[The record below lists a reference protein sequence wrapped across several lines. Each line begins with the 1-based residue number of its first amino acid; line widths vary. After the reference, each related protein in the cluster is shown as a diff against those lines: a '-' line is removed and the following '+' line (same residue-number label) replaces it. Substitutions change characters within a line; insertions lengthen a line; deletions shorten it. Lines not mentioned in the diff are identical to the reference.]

1 MKIGLSSYSFRP
13 LMLSGEMQIEGVF
26 GWLAEHGGEHLE
38 IAGLSVAP
46 GGNDSGY
53 ELRRDTEMVARI
65 RSGMAQSGVPVSG
78 LCIGASFIHQD
89 AAGRRAQIDRVK
101 GYVELCAEL
110 GARHLRTDVVPWS
123 YKGTGTADFEAEF
136 GGIAE
141 ACREIAAHAE
151 AHGVIASIENHG
163 FFMNG
168 SERVRRLIH
177 AVGSPAFRL
186 TLDVGNFLCVDEDG
200 LIGTRAAMGIAG
212 FVHFKDFYIRDR
224 EPGPGWLATLN
235 GRHIRGSVFGYG
247 DLDTRAIVE
256 TVVASG
262 YDGFI
267 SLEYEGNEPSL
278 FGCETGLSSIR
289 KMIAEARGA
298 G

>member
-13 LMLSGEMQIEGVF
+13 LMLAGQMQIEDVF

-46 GGNDSGY
+46 GGNDDGY
-53 ELRRDTEMVARI
+53 ELRRDSAMVARI
-65 RSGMAQSGVPVSG
+65 RAGMAQSGVPVSG

-89 AAGRRAQIDRVK
+89 AAGRRAQIERVK

-110 GARHLRTDVVPWS
+110 GAKHLRHDVVPWS
-123 YKGTGTADFEAEF
+123 YKGTGAADFEAEF
-136 GGIAE
+136 EGIAE
-141 ACREIAAHAE
+141 ACREIAAHAA

-168 SERVRRLIH
+168 SERVKRLLH
-177 AVGSPAFRL
+177 AVSSPSFRL

-200 LIGTRAAMGIAG
+200 LIGTRSAIDEAG
-212 FVHFKDFYIRDR
+212 FVHFKDFTIRDR
-224 EPGPGWLATLN
+224 EPGPGWLHTLH
-235 GRHIRGSVFGYG
+235 GRYIRGSVFGYG
-247 DLDTRAIVE
+247 DLDTRTIVE

-262 YDGFI
+262 YDGFV

-278 FGCETGLSSIR
+278 FGCETGLANIR
-289 KMIAEARGA
+289 RMIAEARGA
-298 G
+298 K